1 MPGSLWSLLTS
12 LSLSLRSEDTP
23 EEEPV
28 VLVVAASKLESERTL
43 ASLAWLNSPSPELT
57 DSRRPAS
64 SRDTEDTSSVF
75 SRWRSSSR
83 ASSSW
88 IFSVKIFFLLCH
100 KYFYLYGPVLLA
112 QPLDGLLEHLGL
124 CLEAEPGGGELGVR
138 GLHLLL
144 ELCLDAELAV
154 LQPIR

>member
-83 ASSSW
+83 ASSS
-88 IFSVKIFFLLCH
+88 
-100 KYFYLYGPVLLA
+100 
-112 QPLDGLLEHLGL
+112 
-124 CLEAEPGGGELGVR
+124 
-138 GLHLLL
+138 
-144 ELCLDAELAV
+144 
-154 LQPIR
+154 

>member
-1 MPGSLWSLLTS
+1 MCHFDTEIDGDKIKYDADGHYNHRHCTDSRQIYPITCDGDWVPGSLWSLLTS

-83 ASSSW
+83 ASSS
-88 IFSVKIFFLLCH
+88 
-100 KYFYLYGPVLLA
+100 
-112 QPLDGLLEHLGL
+112 
-124 CLEAEPGGGELGVR
+124 
-138 GLHLLL
+138 
-144 ELCLDAELAV
+144 
-154 LQPIR
+154 